1 MKQATSSEVFMH
13 VIREWEWPF
22 TGRKAEMALFGEAL
36 QDPGARAF
44 SIHGPTGVGRTRMA
58 EECRGVMERAG
69 MRTSQIV
76 GRSDLSMIPF
86 GAAGHLLHRLAAFDG
101 SLPAYTV
108 AARLISELEGHTLH
122 IVVDDVHLLDAPSA
136 MLLRQLMDAGAVF
149 LVLTVR
155 SDAEVS
161 DAVAALLR
169 TDAVY
174 RVDLKEFSH
183 DAAENL
189 LRGTLGGAMERRTMQ
204 ELMDISHGNALFLRE
219 LVLGAIAEGRLT
231 SDGEVWELNLGPKA
245 TPALIELVR
254 ARVEEGGLGGKRIL
268 DLLALC
274 GPVPLTDA
282 EAEGPSAT
290 IVTLEKARL
299 VKTHLDGRRTVVELS
314 HPLFGE
320 VLQLDIAPEYRS
332 EILLR
337 QAQRTERFGMRRT
350 ADPLKVAQWRLEATG
365 TADTDLLVRAAS
377 LAHASH
383 EYSQVIALL
392 SGIALADRTTLGR
405 TLLGSAL
412 MEVGEFDEAETVL
425 REAQE
430 RAESEDEALA
440 ALQVRTY
447 SLFMDGQV
455 DLALRVTR
463 EATAAMGSS
472 RARELLV
479 LNEATMLAVAG
490 EPARANRLFDTLT
503 DDVTQAAESGAW
515 LRGRPM
521 KAAAL
526 AVQGRTDAALRVV
539 DDAYRIHLSLSD
551 REGTP
556 HQASELI
563 SAVLA
568 YSDAGRFAEAA
579 DAGAQGVRELMD
591 TDIWFL
597 QLWLLFHMG
606 RGEWLAGHPV
616 TARRLYG
623 EAAAQARRVNHGKVM
638 RLALSGLAA
647 SAAVCGDLHA
657 ATAAVRESMTYPY
670 VGYLSGEERL
680 GEAWVNVVA
689 GNHSEA
695 LRVLNEA
702 VISARDTGHLTSEG
716 MLLTDIARL
725 GDARAVAGR
734 LSEIARDSD
743 GLLAPARAGLAAGLA
758 ESDSVALAECADAFE
773 GLGADLLTAEAHI
786 AAADAWQKAGRDR
799 EGTGATMRGRAA
811 LTRCEGARTP
821 LVSLAAGAPTARLTP
836 RERQIASL
844 AVKGLSSKEIAD
856 RLMFSVRTIH
866 NSLQAIYK
874 KVGVTNRKQLA
885 EHLGRYLTLAEG
897 DQVRAEGELTAKHP
911 VSRRFRPFPRY
922 SR

>member
-1 MKQATSSEVFMH
+1 MH
-13 VIREWEWPF
+13 ADRERKWPF
-22 TGRKAEMALFGEAL
+22 TGRNAEMALFEEAL
-36 QDPGARAF
+36 RDPGARAF
-44 SIHGPTGVGRTRMA
+44 AIHGPTGIGRTRMA
-58 EECRGVMERAG
+58 EECRAVMERAG
-69 MRTSQIV
+69 MRTSRIV
-76 GRSDLSMIPF
+76 GRPDLSTVPF
-86 GAAGHLLHRLAAFDG
+86 GAARHLLRRSSAFDG
-101 SLPAYTV
+101 PLPAYAF
-108 AARLISELEGHTLH
+108 AARLIAELEGHTLH

-155 SDAEVS
+155 SGAEIG

-174 RVDLKEFSH
+174 RVDLGEFPH
-183 DAAENL
+183 DAAESL
-189 LRGTLGGAMERRTMQ
+189 LRGALGGAVERRTMQ
-204 ELMDISHGNALFLRE
+204 ELMDISHGNVLFLRE
-219 LVLGAIAEGRLT
+219 LVLGAIDESRLT
-231 SDGEVWELNLGPKA
+231 SDGEVWELNLDPKA
-245 TPALIELVR
+245 TPALVELVR
-254 ARVEEGGLGGKRIL
+254 ARAEEGGPEGRGVL
-268 DLLALC
+268 DMLALC
-274 GPVPLTDA
+274 GPVPLADA
-282 EAEGPSAT
+282 EAEGDPAA
-290 IVTLEKARL
+290 IAALERARL

-320 VLQLDIAPEYRS
+320 VLRLDVSPEHRS
-332 EILLR
+332 ETLLR
-337 QAQRTERFGMRRT
+337 QARRTERFGMRRT
-350 ADPLKVAQWRLEATG
+350 TDPLKVAQWRLEASG
-365 TADTDLLVRAAS
+365 TADTGLLVRAAS

-392 SGIALADRTTLGR
+392 SGIAPADRNTRGR
-405 TLLGSAL
+405 VLLGSAL

-455 DLALRVTR
+455 ALALGVTR

-472 RARELLV
+472 RARELLA

-539 DDAYRIHLSLSD
+539 DEAYRVHLSLSD

-568 YSDAGRFAEAA
+568 YSDAGRFTEAA
-579 DAGAQGVRELMD
+579 DAGDRGVRELMD

-606 RGEWLAGHPV
+606 RGEWIAGHPV

-623 EAAAQARRVNHGKVM
+623 EAAAQARRVNHGKAM

-647 SAAVCGDLHA
+647 SAAVCGDLDA
-657 ATAAVRESMTYPY
+657 ATAAVRESTTYPY

-680 GEAWVNVVA
+680 GEAWVHAVA
-689 GNHSEA
+689 GDHDEA

-702 VISARDTGHLTSEG
+702 ASSARDTGHLTSEG

-734 LSEIARDSD
+734 LDDIARRSD
-743 GLLAPARAGLAAGLA
+743 GLLAPARAGFAA
-758 ESDSVALAECADAFE
+758 ALARPNGAALSECADVFE

-799 EGTGATMRGRAA
+799 EGTGATVRGRAA

-836 RERQIASL
+836 RERQIAAL
-844 AVKGLSSKEIAD
+844 AVEGLSSKDIAD

-866 NSLQAIYK
+866 NGLQAVYK

-885 EHLGRYLTLAEG
+885 EHLDRYLALAEG
-897 DQVRAEGELTAKHP
+897 GRVRARGEFTALTPRRP
-911 VSRRFRPFPRY
+911 VSRRFRPLPRP